1 MCFCLKWLRKMVIRL
16 GDLLSEIFQK
26 FEKGPGL
33 AELYTCQ
40 CERSSGGHRS
50 ASSMSRLGATAA
62 QAVTL
67 GLCFVSSFLRH
78 DLEE

>member
-1 MCFCLKWLRKMVIRL
+1 MCFCLKWLRKMAIVPA
-16 GDLLSEIFQK
+16 DQLSENFQK
-26 FEKGPGL
+26 FEKGPCL
-33 AELYTCQ
+33 AELYACQ

-67 GLCFVSSFLRH
+67 GLRFLSSFLRH